1 MGSSKIYAKHPE
13 TQKKKK
19 KQIPSLPSPLSPPAS
34 PSRSPSPSRS
44 THRPAHHPSAADGEV
59 GGAERGGRWELLP
72 SPSTDGAPPTSR
84 LPLSSPHIM
93 AAVKRPGTRRRRRP
107 RRGWSHRF
115 PAPQRARR
123 SGAELAGV
131 ERDGTELGQVRER
144 AEALRSNRSGQ
155 GAAAAAAPTHHLF
168 LTQSQLDLMQ
178 PPLASHFRRHP
189 SAAVAVAVA
198 ARRLNPS
205 ESSNFFCL

>member
-1 MGSSKIYAKHPE
+1 M
-13 TQKKKK
+13 
-19 KQIPSLPSPLSPPAS
+19 
-34 PSRSPSPSRS
+34 
-44 THRPAHHPSAADGEV
+44 
-59 GGAERGGRWELLP
+59 
-72 SPSTDGAPPTSR
+72 
-84 LPLSSPHIM
+84 
-93 AAVKRPGTRRRRRP
+93 
-107 RRGWSHRF
+107 
-115 PAPQRARR
+115 
-123 SGAELAGV
+123 

-155 GAAAAAAPTHHLF
+155 GAAAAAPTHHLF

-205 ESSNFFCL
+205 ESSAADRGAVPGSRQISSPARQGPRT